1 MVWGPGAFAR
11 QPLVAWPT
19 RARSIGQS
27 GSSDV
32 SSTSTSS
39 SRFRHSSW
47 ATDGVSERIRFI
59 IGPPILRAER
69 MQVATA
75 YSGASAVTFTQTS
88 PRHDR

>member
-1 MVWGPGAFAR
+1 
-11 QPLVAWPT
+11 
-19 RARSIGQS
+19 
-27 GSSDV
+27 
-32 SSTSTSS
+32 
-39 SRFRHSSW
+39 
-47 ATDGVSERIRFI
+47 VSERIRFI